1 MAPALSNTDADYD
14 VVVIGSGVG
23 GYPDYFASLTDGR
36 LDLFSETW
44 TYGRRQQARTPG
56 AEAEMSTGRPARDFG
71 VPKVIL
77 SPLRIEDF
85 DLH

>member
-14 VVVIGSGVG
+14 VVVIGSGRRLSRLLCIIDG
-23 GYPDYFASLTDGR
+23 GRPRSLLRDMDVRAKTGG
-36 LDLFSETW
+36 SH
-44 TYGRRQQARTPG
+44 G
-56 AEAEMSTGRPARDFG
+56 ADAEMSTGRPARDFG